1 MRQTHDASPLSRKMP
16 ERYGEYINWSLSVA
30 RAQQLTFYHPPSGDT
45 MSDELQQLRDIIV
58 DSVDKILASC
68 GRRNEEFPVLNAPA
82 HSSEFSQKGIRN
94 DPAIIEASTI
104 AISAAA
110 QLIATLQPPAI
121 TLANAAGSVRHDKN
135 S

>member
-1 MRQTHDASPLSRKMP
+1 
-16 ERYGEYINWSLSVA
+16 
-30 RAQQLTFYHPPSGDT
+30 

-94 DPAIIEASTI
+94 DAAIIEASTV

-121 TLANAAGSVRHDKN
+121 TLANAAGSVRGGQCPLEGKLSKLHF
-135 S
+135 SSSAFLQIGRAHV